1 MEKLLSKIDIQTE
14 CTYMTKGAQMPFCK
28 GCGHSHILRKL
39 DEALVKLKLNPENV
53 CLVTDIGCIGLAD
66 YLFDKVHTV
75 HTTHGRS
82 TAFATGIAL
91 ADKVLGDKKLK
102 TIVLIGD
109 GGAMIGLLHIVNAAL
124 LNTDV
129 TVIVADNFLF
139 GMTGGQQSAFSP
151 IDFITQ
157 TSPLGNIIPPLD
169 LCKVAISSK
178 AQYVAR
184 KISTDKDLVDT
195 IAEAISYDGFSLV
208 EVLELCTEYAV
219 DKNKLKGTDLP
230 KIAEKHNHEL
240 GILEDK
246 KTRFEF
252 SKIYIE
258 KFLTKKT
265 EFNLFSNFISNTT
278 QSIIDLEEFQQKFG
292 LSQLEI
298 IIAGSAGERVQSSAA
313 MLCQAAAQNGFFTT
327 QKNDNPVTQGS
338 GFSLSEVIISP
349 QEIYYTGTDN
359 PFAIIVASKDGLDE
373 LISQGYFTRIKSET
387 IIIYDES
394 LELPIKSNKMFG
406 LPFRK
411 ICGPDKA
418 ALGGIDFLMRLTNP
432 IPFKTLQELIE
443 KRFGNYDKLY
453 KENLEKFLT
462 QIMQ

>member
-1 MEKLLSKIDIQTE
+1 MEKLLSNIDIQTE

-39 DEALVKLKLNPENV
+39 DEALVKLKLNPEDI

-91 ADKVLGDKKLK
+91 ADKVLASKKLK

-178 AQYVAR
+178 AQFVAR

-195 IAEAISYDGFSLV
+195 LAEAISFDGFSLV
-208 EVLELCTEYAV
+208 EILELCTEYAV
-219 DKNKLKGTDLP
+219 DKNNLKGTDLP
-230 KIAEKHNHEL
+230 KIANEHGHEL
-240 GILEDK
+240 GVLENK
-246 KTRFEF
+246 NLRPEF
-252 SKIYIE
+252 SKMYTE
-258 KFLTKKT
+258 KFFKQKSEL
-265 EFNLFSNFISNTT
+265 NLFSNFISTNVSSSSNTE
-278 QSIIDLEEFQQKFG
+278 IFYKKYG

-298 IIAGSAGERVQSSAA
+298 IIAGSAGEKVQSSAA
-313 MLCQAAAQNGFFTT
+313 ILSQAAAENGFFTT

-349 QEIYYTGTDN
+349 EEIYYTGANN
-359 PFAIIVASKDGLDE
+359 PFAFIIASKDGLNE
-373 LISQGYFTRIKSET
+373 LLVQGYFEKIKSDT

-394 LELPIKSNKMFG
+394 LEIPVKTEKMYNVP
-406 LPFRK
+406 LRK
-411 ICGPDKA
+411 ICGADRA
-418 ALGGIDFLMRLTNP
+418 ALGGIDYFLRLTKP
-432 IPFKTLQELIE
+432 IDFNIFKSIVE
-443 KRFGNYDKLY
+443 KRFGNYEKMY
-453 KENLEKFLT
+453 KGDLNQYLN
-462 QIMQ
+462 

>member
-1 MEKLLSKIDIQTE
+1 MEKLLSKIDISTE
-14 CTYMTKGAQMPFCK
+14 CTFMTTGAQMPFCK

-39 DEALVKLKLNPENV
+39 DEALVKLKLNPEDV

-91 ADKVLGDKKLK
+91 ADKVLASKKLK

-178 AQYVAR
+178 AQFVAR

-195 IAEAISYDGFSLV
+195 IADAISFDGFALV

-219 DKNKLKGTDLP
+219 EKNELRGTDLP

-240 GILEDK
+240 GVLENQK
-246 KTRFEF
+246 IREEF
-252 SKIYIE
+252 SKIYSDKFFKNSKGIDLFSQFISPIQSEVDFNE
-258 KFLTKKT
+258 KFG
-265 EFNLFSNFISNTT
+265 IG
-278 QSIIDLEEFQQKFG
+278 QIG
-292 LSQLEI
+292 I
-298 IIAGSAGERVQSSAA
+298 IIAGSAGEKVQSSAA
-313 MLCQAAAQNGFFTT
+313 ILCQAAALAGLYTT

-338 GFSLSEVIISP
+338 GFSLSEIIISSD
-349 QEIYYTGTDN
+349 EIFYTGVDT
-359 PFAIIVASKDGLDE
+359 PFAIIVASQDGLKE
-373 LISQGYFTRIKSET
+373 LTLQGYFERANEKT
-387 IIIYDES
+387 IIIYEET
-394 LELPIKSNKMFG
+394 LQIPVQTNQMYKLP
-406 LPFRK
+406 LRK
-411 ICGPDKA
+411 VCTPNRA
-418 ALGGIDFLMRLTNP
+418 ALGGIDILLRLTQ
-432 IPFKTLQELIE
+432 PFPMNLFQSVLE
-443 KRFGNYDKLY
+443 KRFGPYQNLY
-453 KENLEKFLT
+453 KDDIGKFLN
-462 QIMQ
+462 

>member
-1 MEKLLSKIDIQTE
+1 MEKLLSNIDIKVE

-39 DEALVKLKLNPENV
+39 DEALVKLQLNPEDV

-91 ADKVLGDKKLK
+91 ADKVLASKKLK

-151 IDFITQ
+151 IEFITQ

-178 AQYVAR
+178 AQFVAR

-195 IAEAISYDGFSLV
+195 IAEAISYDGFSIL
-208 EVLELCTEYAV
+208 EILELCTEYAV
-219 DKNKLKGTDLP
+219 EKNKLRGTDLAR
-230 KIAEKHNHEL
+230 IAEEHGHDL
-240 GILEDK
+240 GILENK
-246 KTRFEF
+246 KSRKEF
-252 SKIYIE
+252 AEIYIE
-258 KFLTKKT
+258 KFFKEKSQL
-265 EFNLFSNFISNTT
+265 NLFSHFISETNFKA
-278 QSIIDLEEFQQKFG
+278 IDVKDFYSKFG
-292 LSQLEI
+292 ATQIEI
-298 IIAGSAGERVQSSAA
+298 IIAGSAGEKVQSSAA
-313 MLCQAAAQNGFFTT
+313 MLCQASAENGFFST

-349 QEIYYTGTDN
+349 EEIYYTGADN
-359 PFAIIVASKDGLDE
+359 PFAIIIASKDGLDE
-373 LISQGYFTRIKSET
+373 LIIQRYFDKINSET
-387 IIIYDES
+387 ILIFDES
-394 LELPIKSNKMFG
+394 LDLPIKTNKMYK
-406 LPFRK
+406 LPLRK
-411 ICGPDKA
+411 SCGADKA
-418 ALGGIDFLMRLTNP
+418 ALGGIDFLIKLTKILP
-432 IPFKTLQELIE
+432 EEIFTSIIE
-443 KRFGNYDKLY
+443 KRFGEYLKVY
-453 KENLEKFLT
+453 KEEFYAILNGLN
-462 QIMQ
+462 

>member
-39 DEALVKLKLNPENV
+39 DEALVKLKLNPEDI

-82 TAFATGIAL
+82 TAFATGISL
-91 ADKVLGDKKLK
+91 ADKVLASKKLK

-157 TSPLGNIIPPLD
+157 TSPFGNIIPPLD

-178 AQYVAR
+178 AQFVAR

-195 IAEAISYDGFSLV
+195 IAEAISYEGFSLV

-219 DKNKLKGTDLP
+219 NKNNLKGTDLP
-230 KIAEKHNHEL
+230 KIAQEHNHEL
-240 GILEDK
+240 GILENNK
-246 KTRFEF
+246 SRPEF
-252 SKIYIE
+252 SKIYSE
-258 KFLTKKT
+258 KFFEKKS
-265 EFNLFSNFISNTT
+265 ELNLFSQFLTTSNALE
-278 QSIIDLEEFQQKFG
+278 IDGDDFYKKFG
-292 LSQLEI
+292 LTQLEI
-298 IIAGSAGERVQSSAA
+298 IVAGSAGERVQSSAA

-349 QEIYYTGTDN
+349 QEIYYTGADN
-359 PFAIIVASKDGLDE
+359 PFAIIIASKDGLNE
-373 LISQGYFTRIKSET
+373 LNSQGYFQKINSET
-387 IIIYDES
+387 IIIYDDS
-394 LELPIKSNKMFG
+394 LEIPVKTNKMFG
-406 LPFRK
+406 VPLRK

-418 ALGGIDFLMRLTNP
+418 ALGGIDFLLKLTNP
-432 IPFKTLQELIE
+432 IPFDSFKNLVE
-443 KRFGNYDKLY
+443 KRYGDYQKLY
-453 KENLEKFLT
+453 KDNLANY
-462 QIMQ
+462 IN

>member
-1 MEKLLSKIDIQTE
+1 MEKLLSNIDINIE

-39 DEALVKLKLNPENV
+39 DEALLKLKLNPEDI

-91 ADKVLGDKKLK
+91 ADKVLASKKLK

-169 LCKVAISSK
+169 LCKVAVSSK

-195 IAEAISYDGFSLV
+195 LTEAISYNGFSLV

-219 DKNKLKGTDLP
+219 EKNKLKGTDLI
-230 KIAEKHNHEL
+230 KIAENHEHQL
-240 GILEDK
+240 GVIENK
-246 KTRFEF
+246 KERKEF
-252 SKIYIE
+252 SVSYIE
-258 KFLTKKT
+258 KFFKS
-265 EFNLFSNFISNTT
+265 ESDFNLFTNFISPDQNT
-278 QSIIDLEEFQQKFG
+278 IDFNSKFG
-292 LSQLEI
+292 VDQIGI
-298 IIAGSAGERVQSSAA
+298 IISGSAGEKVQSSAA
-313 MLCQAAAQNGFFTT
+313 MLCQAAAQSGLFTT

-338 GFSLSEVIISP
+338 GFSLSEVILSP
-349 QEIYYTGTDN
+349 DEIYYTGVDS
-359 PFAIIVASKDGLDE
+359 PIAIIVVSIDGLKE
-373 LISQGYFTRIKSET
+373 LRSQNIFEKVNDGT

-394 LELPIKSNKMFG
+394 LDLPVQTKKMYK
-406 LPFRK
+406 LPLRK
-411 ICGPDKA
+411 ICGPDRA
-418 ALGGIDFLMRLTNP
+418 ALGGIDVLLNL
-432 IPFKTLQELIE
+432 IEPFPLKNFHSLIE
-443 KRFGNYDKLY
+443 KRFGDYQKIY
-453 KENLEKFLT
+453 KGDLIGMLRSN
-462 QIMQ
+462 

>member
-1 MEKLLSKIDIQTE
+1 MEKLLSNIDINVE

-39 DEALVKLKLNPENV
+39 DEALLKLKLNPEDI

-91 ADKVLGDKKLK
+91 ADKVLASKKLK

-169 LCKVAISSK
+169 LCKVAVSSK

-195 IAEAISYDGFSLV
+195 LTEAISYNGFSLV

-219 DKNKLKGTDLP
+219 EKNKLKGTDLI
-230 KIAEKHNHEL
+230 KIAENHEHQL
-240 GILEDK
+240 GVIENK
-246 KTRFEF
+246 KERKEF
-252 SKIYIE
+252 SVSYIE
-258 KFLTKKT
+258 KFFKS
-265 EFNLFSNFISNTT
+265 ESDFNLFTNFISPDQNT
-278 QSIIDLEEFQQKFG
+278 IDFNSKFG
-292 LSQLEI
+292 VDQIGI
-298 IIAGSAGERVQSSAA
+298 IISGSAGEKVQSSAA
-313 MLCQAAAQNGFFTT
+313 MLCQAAAQSGLFTT

-338 GFSLSEVIISP
+338 GFSLSEVILSP
-349 QEIYYTGTDN
+349 DEIYYTGVDS
-359 PFAIIVASKDGLDE
+359 PFAIIVVSIDGLKE
-373 LISQGYFTRIKSET
+373 LKSQNIFEKVNDGT

-394 LELPIKSNKMFG
+394 LDLPVQTKKMYK
-406 LPFRK
+406 LPLRK
-411 ICGPDKA
+411 ICGPDRA
-418 ALGGIDFLMRLTNP
+418 ALGGIDVLLNL
-432 IPFKTLQELIE
+432 IEPFPLKNFHFLIE
-443 KRFGNYDKLY
+443 KRFGDYQKIY
-453 KENLEKFLT
+453 KGDLIGMLRSN
-462 QIMQ
+462 

>member
-1 MEKLLSKIDIQTE
+1 MEKLLSNIDINIE

-39 DEALVKLKLNPENV
+39 DEALLKLKLNPEDI

-91 ADKVLGDKKLK
+91 ADKVLASKKLK

-169 LCKVAISSK
+169 LCKVAVSSK

-195 IAEAISYDGFSLV
+195 LTEAISYNGFSLV

-219 DKNKLKGTDLP
+219 EKNKLKGTDLI
-230 KIAEKHNHEL
+230 KIAENHEHQL
-240 GILEDK
+240 GVIENK
-246 KTRFEF
+246 KERKEF
-252 SKIYIE
+252 SVSYIE
-258 KFLTKKT
+258 KFFKS
-265 EFNLFSNFISNTT
+265 ESDFNLFTNFISPDQNT
-278 QSIIDLEEFQQKFG
+278 IDFNSKFG
-292 LSQLEI
+292 VDQIGI
-298 IIAGSAGERVQSSAA
+298 IISGSAGEKVQSSAA
-313 MLCQAAAQNGFFTT
+313 MLCQAAAQSGLFTT

-338 GFSLSEVIISP
+338 GFSLSEVILSP
-349 QEIYYTGTDN
+349 DEIYYTGVDS
-359 PFAIIVASKDGLDE
+359 PFAIIVVSIDGLKE
-373 LISQGYFTRIKSET
+373 LKSQNIFEKVNDGT

-394 LELPIKSNKMFG
+394 LDLPVQTKKMYK
-406 LPFRK
+406 LPLRK
-411 ICGPDKA
+411 LCGPDRA
-418 ALGGIDFLMRLTNP
+418 ALGGIDVLLNL
-432 IPFKTLQELIE
+432 IEPFPLKNFHSLIE
-443 KRFGNYDKLY
+443 KRFGDYPKIY
-453 KENLEKFLT
+453 KGDLIGMLRSN
-462 QIMQ
+462 